1 MKAQAHYT
9 SEEISVE
16 LQKLG
21 SSVSFSADEDGTT
34 MYIESLTKN
43 IDATLAIAEEKL
55 LRPAFNNDDFKR
67 VKKQTLEG
75 MEASKKNVDI

>member
-1 MKAQAHYT
+1 
-9 SEEISVE
+9 
-16 LQKLG
+16 
-21 SSVSFSADEDGTT
+21 

-55 LRPAFNNDDFKR
+55 LRPAFHDDDFKR

-75 MEASKKNVDI
+75 IGGKQKECTIFRVYLFWQSIVW